1 MGRTLQMCP
10 VSLPERRTPALC
22 EQEDIMTDTTGSL
35 FPSGRICTAGEAAEC
50 FKGKKVNDLSGW
62 IRVSFYAA
70 KGRETE
76 GCGAGAVYVPGDH
89 DLSHAYIIIDPDV
102 LAGLRKKPKA
112 MMRASEM
119 FFSECD
125 RIRSASGTEGR
136 PVWEPF
142 DVASALEGGWLSDL
156 FGSWF
161 GKKNSDL
168 STRI

>member
-1 MGRTLQMCP
+1 MCP

-22 EQEDIMTDTTGSL
+22 EQDDIMTDTTGSL
-35 FPSGRICTAGEAAEC
+35 FPGGRICTAGEAAEC

-119 FFSECD
+119 ISSKCENIKRLPCY
-125 RIRSASGTEGR
+125 ER
-136 PVWEPF
+136 PTLYGHLN
-142 DVASALEGGWLSDL
+142 VASALEGGRLPD
-156 FGSWF
+156 FFRRRF
-161 GKKNSDL
+161 GKDNSDFI
-168 STRI
+168 RI

>member
-22 EQEDIMTDTTGSL
+22 EQDDIMTDTTGSL
-35 FPSGRICTAGEAAEC
+35 FPGGRICTAGEAAEC

-102 LAGLRKKPKA
+102 LAGLRENPKA
-112 MMRASEM
+112 MRRASEM
-119 FFSECD
+119 ISSKCENIKRLPCY
-125 RIRSASGTEGR
+125 ER
-136 PVWEPF
+136 PTLYGHLN
-142 DVASALEGGWLSDL
+142 VASALEGGRLPD
-156 FGSWF
+156 FF
-161 GKKNSDL
+161 RRRFVKDNSDFI
-168 STRI
+168 RI